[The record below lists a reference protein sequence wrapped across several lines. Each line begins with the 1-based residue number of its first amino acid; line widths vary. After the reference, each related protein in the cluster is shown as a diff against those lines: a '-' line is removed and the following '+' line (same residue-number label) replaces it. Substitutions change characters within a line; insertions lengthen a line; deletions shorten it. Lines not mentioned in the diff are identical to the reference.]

1 MNAVGGTE
9 EAPACCEPG
18 CTRPPAAPALFRL
31 LRLSWQLAGGPSR
44 CRWGFPHLGIL
55 LVGPGRAA
63 GSLASKTLFPIW
75 RPGPAPLL
83 LAPPVPFSLHAAL
96 ILLQLA
102 VLTRVRQHHSAHPCT
117 LSSPRKPPQDSNVY
131 LGRYSAGSSTPRGM
145 RSSVCLLLG
154 PLTEHSAHDRL
165 QPSWISSTITKH
177 MLPV

>member
-1 MNAVGGTE
+1 MAAATAPTLPLGGRGLSGTE

-117 LSSPRKPPQDSNVY
+117 LSSPRKPPQDSNIY
-131 LGRYSAGSSTPRGM
+131 LGR
-145 RSSVCLLLG
+145 
-154 PLTEHSAHDRL
+154 
-165 QPSWISSTITKH
+165 
-177 MLPV
+177 